1 MLKFIIGH
9 YGYWFIFVLLTIGL
23 FGMLIKRNLVK
34 KLIGM
39 TIFQTAVIIFFV
51 ASSSKWGGTVPVLD
65 PNIGVQ
71 PAHTQT
77 QTLDHHKAETTE
89 SPSHDHSSDFK
100 VDSSKYINPL
110 PHTLMLTAIVV
121 GVATTGVAFALII
134 TIFRR
139 FKTLEED
146 KLLEGMK
153 EENDTE

>member
-1 MLKFIIGH
+1 MFKFIVGH
-9 YGYWFIFVLLTIGL
+9 YGYWFVFILLTIGL
-23 FGMLIKRNLVK
+23 FGMVIKKNLVK

-71 PAHTQT
+71 PAHVQT
-77 QTLDHHKAETTE
+77 QKMDHEPAKTPDAHHQE
-89 SPSHDHSSDFK
+89 PGDFK

-139 FKTLEED
+139 YKTLEED
-146 KLLEGMK
+146 KLLERMK
-153 EENDTE
+153 EEHDSE

>member
-1 MLKFIIGH
+1 MLQFVVGH
-9 YGYWFIFVLLTIGL
+9 YGYWFIFILLTIGL
-23 FGMLIKRNLVK
+23 FGMLIKKNLVK

-39 TIFQTAVIIFFV
+39 SIFQTAVIIFFV
-51 ASSSKWGGTVPVLD
+51 ASASKWGGTVPVLD
-65 PNIGVQ
+65 PQIGVQ

-77 QTLDHHKAETTE
+77 QTVETHE
-89 SPSHDHSSDFK
+89 PGKSEPSSHEHSTDFK

-134 TIFRR
+134 IIFRR

-153 EENDTE
+153 EEHDTE